1 MRVYSSIRQLAI
13 AICLITGMMTV
24 GSARAHS
31 VNESQLK
38 VALIYNFILFTEW
51 PASAIKDN
59 KNLTICAKADSEL
72 AASLM
77 ALEVRSIRN
86 RQLRIQS
93 LTEPADYTHCEVLY
107 IDGSDRTRVSQIE
120 KKLDRKSVLTI
131 LSGEDF
137 SSDGAIIALSLVN
150 GRIVF
155 DVNVT
160 AAQNVQLVISSK
172 LLRLARKVQ

>member
-1 MRVYSSIRQLAI
+1 MYVYSSIRQLAI
-13 AICLITGMMTV
+13 AIWLIAGTMAV
-24 GSARAHS
+24 GSARAQS
-31 VNESQLK
+31 VNEPQLK

-51 PASAIKDN
+51 PASTIKDN

-72 AASLM
+72 AASLI

-93 LTEPADYTHCEVLY
+93 LTEPVDYAQCEVLY
-107 IDGSDRTRVSQIE
+107 IDGSDRTPVSQIK

-131 LSGEDF
+131 SSGEDLGN
-137 SSDGAIIALSLVN
+137 DGAIIALSLVN

-160 AAQNVQLVISSK
+160 AAQNAQLVISSR
-172 LLRLARKVQ
+172 LLRLARKVH